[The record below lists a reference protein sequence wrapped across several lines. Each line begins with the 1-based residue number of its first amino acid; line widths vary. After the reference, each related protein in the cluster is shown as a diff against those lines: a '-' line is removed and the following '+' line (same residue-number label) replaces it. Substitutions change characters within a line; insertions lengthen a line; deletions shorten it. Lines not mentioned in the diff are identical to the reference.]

1 MNPKA
6 ILILLALLG
15 AAATAGCESAGAL
28 KGMQIGGVDIGQ
40 LAENVRGLRQI
51 NEPEEVEMGQAVAE
65 TLLGAAAPLDDAEL
79 QRYVNAV
86 GRWVALQSERPD
98 LPWHFVVNS
107 SDVVNAAAT
116 PGGNIIITKGMLRV
130 LRNESELAGVLGHEA
145 AHVVRKHHLNAI
157 RKSAFAGLVAQGLQA
172 AAYGSDN
179 QELVNS
185 LIGPTKELYARGLD
199 RGDEFEADRMG
210 VVLAAR
216 AGYDPWGLPNAVQT
230 LSSIKPDDNTVALLF
245 KTHPAPSARLE
256 KLAAAM
262 GASFDG
268 MSGAQN
274 PERYLRVTQRAR
286 TVQDAGARYA
296 ALTNR

>member
-1 MNPKA
+1 MNAKKA
-6 ILILLALLG
+6 VLMLFALLG
-15 AAATAGCESAGAL
+15 AAATGGCESTGDL
-28 KGMQIGGVDIGQ
+28 QGMLSSVDVGQ
-40 LAENVRGLRQI
+40 LAQNLGALREI
-51 NEPEEVEMGQAVAE
+51 KEPEEIQMGQGIAE
-65 TLLGAAAPLDDAEL
+65 TLLGAAAPLDDPQL

-98 LPWHFVVNS
+98 LPWRFVVNS

-157 RKSAFAGLVAQGLQA
+157 RKGAFVALLAQGAQA
-172 AAYGSDN
+172 AAHGS
-179 QELVNS
+179 QHEELVNS

-199 RGDEFEADRMG
+199 KGDEFEADRMG

-230 LSSIKPDDNTVALLF
+230 LSSIKPDDNAVALLF

-262 GASFDG
+262 GGSFDA
-268 MSGAQN
+268 MTGAQN
-274 PERYLRVTQRAR
+274 AERYLRVTQRVRA
-286 TVQDAGARYA
+286 TQGAGARHA
-296 ALTNR
+296 ALASR